1 MVHVQIADGL
11 THQEGQNL
19 HRHRELTA
27 ELGGSYTEMAG
38 STPAQVLADITRA
51 RGAAT
56 VVVGHHRSRLGELA
70 HGSVAWRLRRLLPE
84 TAIEEVRRDLTGHR
98 LKDETIPTPSP
109 PDRPADSAATSVE
122 AGPRLCWRAGR
133 HRCAGGWR

>member
-1 MVHVQIADGL
+1 MVAGDSGSSWGELVIRRAIQLARADDAQLLVVHVQIADGL

-19 HRHRELTA
+19 HRHRHLTA

-38 STPAQVLADITRA
+38 STPAQVLADIARA

-56 VVVGHHRSRLGELA
+56 VVVGHHRSRLGEFA

-84 TAIEEVRRDLTGHR
+84 TAIEEVRKT
-98 LKDETIPTPSP
+98 
-109 PDRPADSAATSVE
+109 
-122 AGPRLCWRAGR
+122 
-133 HRCAGGWR
+133 